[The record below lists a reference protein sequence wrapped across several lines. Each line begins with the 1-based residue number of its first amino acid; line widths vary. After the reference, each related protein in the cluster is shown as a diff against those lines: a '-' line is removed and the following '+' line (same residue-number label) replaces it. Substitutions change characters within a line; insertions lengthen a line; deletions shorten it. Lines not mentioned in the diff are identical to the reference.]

1 MSRSPTVSSSV
12 SGWGLSRKGGRKIK
26 RLLGMAGYFSHCGS
40 SFGYK
45 VKMLSIEGREGK
57 DEAVLPKTQDL
68 PLGGCLAE

>member
-1 MSRSPTVSSSV
+1 MSSSV
-12 SGWGLSRKGGRKIK
+12 SGWGSARKGGRKIK
-26 RLLGMAGYFSHCGS
+26 RFLDMAGYFSHCES

-57 DEAVLPKTQDL
+57 DEAVLTKTQDL

>member
-1 MSRSPTVSSSV
+1 
-12 SGWGLSRKGGRKIK
+12 
-26 RLLGMAGYFSHCGS
+26 MAGYFSHCES

-57 DEAVLPKTQDL
+57 DEAVLTKTQDL